1 VGKHWYVE
9 LSRSEDEWLR
19 AIEHS
24 PYLNRKVRLPGQRV
38 RLPFQ
43 GWEMNR
49 TGYVGCHVRTVG
61 AALDAWEARGVEG
74 LADLPQKGNGRKRG
88 AEVLKLLQL
97 VEASAILLTVQAAP
111 CSRPTC
117 ERECRYNPPLA
128 RAPLEAFS
136 PSGHKNRF

>member
-1 VGKHWYVE
+1 
-9 LSRSEDEWLR
+9 
-19 AIEHS
+19 
-24 PYLNRKVRLPGQRV
+24 V

-74 LADLPQKGNGRKRG
+74 LADLPQKGNGHKLHN
-88 AEVLKLLQL
+88 EVLKFLQAKLAEDQCWKALQL
-97 VEASAILLTVQAAP
+97 VEAIAISLTVQAAP

-117 ERECRYNPPLA
+117 ERECRYNPPSA